1 MFKLFSPI
9 FNTIVKLILRSP
21 LHRPLSK
28 RLLLITFTGR
38 KSGKTYTT
46 PTSYIRDGQD
56 IVIFSE
62 RNRRWWRN
70 LEGGAPVVVRV
81 QGTVREGSA
90 EPVAPDA
97 RLLARDQ
104 QSIFQ
109 RVRRRISGQN
119 AERIAANRVII
130 RIRFV

>member
-1 MFKLFSPI
+1 MFKLLSPI
-9 FNTIVKLILRSP
+9 FNAIVKLILLSP

-38 KSGKTYTT
+38 KSGKIYTT
-46 PTSYIRDGQD
+46 PISYIRDGRD
-56 IVIFSE
+56 IIIFSE

-70 LEGGAPVVVRV
+70 LEGGVPVEVRL
-81 QGTVREGSA
+81 QGETRKGSA

-109 RVRRRISGQN
+109 QVRRRVSGQN

>member
-1 MFKLFSPI
+1 MFKLLSPI
-9 FNTIVKLILRSP
+9 FNAIVKLILRSP
-21 LHRPLSK
+21 LHSPLSR

-38 KSGKTYTT
+38 KSGKIYTT

-56 IVIFSE
+56 IIIFSE

-70 LEGGAPVVVRV
+70 LEGGAPVEMRV
-81 QGTVREGSA
+81 QGTARKGSA